1 MRSRRRPDGG
11 DGGGGEGET
20 FSRAPMPEASP
31 AQQAAIAMV
40 AIRLRNHPVG
50 GWVLSSIC
58 RPNRRPLWAQPYAAG
73 RALGVSCRQRRGI
86 LIVIR
91 LHMWIPLRCTDMR
104 KRPCEEEDACA
115 RDVPE
120 VLTAW

>member
-50 GWVLSSIC
+50 GWCC
-58 RPNRRPLWAQPYAAG
+58 RRSAG
-73 RALGVSCRQRRGI
+73 PTAVRSERSLMPQGG
-86 LIVIR
+86 R
-91 LHMWIPLRCTDMR
+91 LAFRVANV
-104 KRPCEEEDACA
+104 EEF
-115 RDVPE
+115 
-120 VLTAW
+120 